1 VRQLLTESVLLA
13 AAGAAIGTALA
24 YAGLPAILALVPPG
38 TIPDEAEIAINA
50 PVLIVTLLVTA
61 ATSLLCGL
69 APALHSSRSDLS
81 GAMREASRT
90 LAGGSR
96 QAILR
101 KGLVIAE
108 VALALVLLAGSS
120 LLLRTFVA
128 MQQVDLAYPPDRLLT
143 FRVPLPAE
151 HYPDAARRVAF
162 FQQLFEKVRAVPGV
176 RSVGLNTGF
185 HPVWNMQTGVEVSG
199 EPPNRAPVMI
209 HQINTGYQDA
219 FTMASVSGR
228 LFTDADIEGAQP
240 VALVNERFA
249 RTRLVNR
256 SALGQQVRIPR
267 IKELPFGARHESF
280 QIVGIVRDTP
290 NNGLAEPVMPEM
302 YIPFTVTGLPLQ
314 VAIRADVEPLT
325 LTRLVT
331 RQVQEVDAAQPVTN
345 LATLETV
352 IRESEYA
359 TPRFNL
365 VLLSVF
371 AAVGL
376 ALAVVGVYG
385 VMSSAVAQ
393 ETHEIGI
400 RMALGADSGSV
411 SRMII
416 GRGARLLLAG
426 TAIGV
431 VASYAAGRYFAG
443 EVWNVSSF
451 DPLAVGG
458 VSLLL
463 LLVGLQ
469 ACYWPARRAAKTD
482 PLIALRQ
489 E

>member
-1 VRQLLTESVLLA
+1 V
-13 AAGAAIGTALA
+13 
-24 YAGLPAILALVPPG
+24 
-38 TIPDEAEIAINA
+38 
-50 PVLIVTLLVTA
+50 
-61 ATSLLCGL
+61 LCGL

-96 QAILR
+96 QAVLR
-101 KGLVIAE
+101 KGLVVGE

-151 HYPDAARRVAF
+151 HYPDAPRRVAF
-162 FQQLFEKVRAVPGV
+162 FQELFGKVSAIPGV
-176 RSVGLNTGF
+176 RAVGLNTGF
-185 HPVWNMQTGVEVSG
+185 HPVWNMQTNVEVPG
-199 EPPNRAPVMI
+199 EAPNDAPVMV
-209 HQINTGYQDA
+209 HQINAGYQDVFA
-219 FTMASVSGR
+219 MALVSGR
-228 LFTDADIEGAQP
+228 PFTAADIESAQA

-249 RTRLVNR
+249 RTRLVSR
-256 SALGQQVRIPR
+256 SALGQLARIPR
-267 IKELPFGARHESF
+267 IKELPFGARHDSF

-331 RQVQEVDAAQPVTN
+331 RQVQEVDPAQPVTN

-400 RMALGADSGSV
+400 RMALGADGGSV

-426 TAIGV
+426 TALGV
-431 VASYAAGRYFAG
+431 VASYAAGRYLAG

-463 LLVGLQ
+463 LVVGLQ

-482 PLIALRQ
+482 PLLALRQ